1 MPATVSGQLALAD
14 DAIALTDIAGH
25 VANMGIAGRLTIG
38 LAQPRKID
46 GEFELGG
53 LDVPAALAAMM
64 GMPVSATELWPSEPF
79 EAGLMGG
86 RAGEIRI
93 KAARAMLVP
102 KLLAR
107 DLRATVRFDD
117 SGVVLQ
123 GVNAEVGGGRM
134 TAELAARYGAEGLA
148 TRGHVRFAA
157 ANAAELLP
165 GDGAFRGQI
174 TVDLAAEG
182 SGRSANA
189 LIGSLTGN
197 GSFTLQNGTI
207 ERLDPAVFDVL
218 LRAVDGGLP
227 TDAGRVRAFL
237 DKALAAQALPIAL
250 AEGSIALTA
259 GQARLGKM
267 IVHTPGAELTAGGSF
282 NLMDAAL
289 DARLFLAGAQGIG
302 GVANARPDIAI
313 YLKGPVAAP
322 KRTID
327 VAALS
332 SWLALRSVEQQA
344 KKLELLEQAKKLE
357 EAKKLEL
364 MEQAKKLEVIEGSA
378 STSDARPKD
387 RPVVVAP
394 SAPVPSATAAV
405 PSVPVQRQGSPRPA
419 APHPEATSPIV
430 RAEPELQPE
439 RPRPAPRQVA
449 PPKPLPPPP
458 KPAPPPINL
467 LPFFGPRT

>member
-1 MPATVSGQLALAD
+1 MRVTLAVDPSAAKSQSPLVFAQFQADGSAGPFRLMLHGDATAAAHAFTIQNFDQLKSASVDMSARIESDDARLLLEAVKLDDVFVVEKRPGRLTFSAHGPLDGKLAVDGQLTTGVVNIAAIGTAALPAKASPTASLAFKMANAGLRSMRPSGSGKPVEAVPATVSGQLALGD

-53 LDVPAALAAMM
+53 LDVPAALAAMT

-86 RAGEIRI
+86 RAGEIKI

-157 ANAAELLP
+157 ADAAELLP

-197 GSFTLQNGTI
+197 GSFSLQNGTI

-218 LRAVDGGLP
+218 IRAVDGGLP

-237 DKALAAQALPIAL
+237 DKALAAQAL
-250 AEGSIALTA
+250 
-259 GQARLGKM
+259 
-267 IVHTPGAELTAGGSF
+267 
-282 NLMDAAL
+282 
-289 DARLFLAGAQGIG
+289 
-302 GVANARPDIAI
+302 
-313 YLKGPVAAP
+313 
-322 KRTID
+322 
-327 VAALS
+327 
-332 SWLALRSVEQQA
+332 RS
-344 KKLELLEQAKKLE
+344 
-357 EAKKLEL
+357 
-364 MEQAKKLEVIEGSA
+364 
-378 STSDARPKD
+378 
-387 RPVVVAP
+387 
-394 SAPVPSATAAV
+394 
-405 PSVPVQRQGSPRPA
+405 
-419 APHPEATSPIV
+419 
-430 RAEPELQPE
+430 
-439 RPRPAPRQVA
+439 
-449 PPKPLPPPP
+449 
-458 KPAPPPINL
+458 L
-467 LPFFGPRT
+467 LPKEASRSPPVRHGLAIWSYTRREPN